1 VSWPDRAGSNGEHGR
16 IVLDPHYTNVVLVKG
31 ARPGGEVGKMVEL
44 AEELSHGV
52 PILAVLVNGG
62 DVGSAARDAV
72 LRCVRREW
80 PILVITGSGN
90 FADEIQSEW
99 QNKQQY
105 RDTLAMWKKNGSVPP
120 QPKPSFI
127 SDPVLAEVI
136 ADGDLHFFSIQ
147 ETPENLEL
155 SINLKLGATSL
166 LNQACAQRQLYQT
179 NARRHWRLFK
189 WQQIMIL
196 FLGVFISGLAAFLS
210 YYKQMHLNWILPVS
224 VWSFKGSVED
234 VMYVILFVLPVG
246 VAILISVANRF
257 DDGNKWLQLRAAT
270 EAIEREVYRYRTR
283 TGNYSDIQIGAKG
296 NREIP
301 LANML
306 EMITRQ
312 WVEGKTDFGTLYPV
326 STVPPVNKRTRTGNP
341 LPNTTRQEKPE
352 HSVSLYLPP
361 NRYVAVRLDKKLDK
375 FKKKTP
381 KLAREFALVQIIIL
395 ILGGSATLLAA
406 LHFELI
412 ITVTTAIATAMGAY
426 LSYTQVTN
434 SLKTYNHGYLS
445 LINIKNWWIAVGEA
459 QTDQDNIEKL
469 VEYVE
474 TTLQSEQTGWI
485 QQAQTVLTDLR
496 SQQAKQNTGP
506 SVTEPV
512 TPGNP
517 PAAAANANQAEPGDQ
532 QAV

>member
-1 VSWPDRAGSNGEHGR
+1 
-16 IVLDPHYTNVVLVKG
+16 
-31 ARPGGEVGKMVEL
+31 
-44 AEELSHGV
+44 
-52 PILAVLVNGG
+52 
-62 DVGSAARDAV
+62 
-72 LRCVRREW
+72 
-80 PILVITGSGN
+80 
-90 FADEIQSEW
+90 
-99 QNKQQY
+99 
-105 RDTLAMWKKNGSVPP
+105 
-120 QPKPSFI
+120 
-127 SDPVLAEVI
+127 
-136 ADGDLHFFSIQ
+136 
-147 ETPENLEL
+147 
-155 SINLKLGATSL
+155 
-166 LNQACAQRQLYQT
+166 
-179 NARRHWRLFK
+179 
-189 WQQIMIL
+189 
-196 FLGVFISGLAAFLS
+196 
-210 YYKQMHLNWILPVS
+210 
-224 VWSFKGSVED
+224 
-234 VMYVILFVLPVG
+234 MYVILFVLPVG

-257 DDGNKWLQLRAAT
+257 DDGNKWLQLRAAS

-326 STVPPVNKRTRTGNP
+326 STVPPVYKRTRTGNP

-361 NRYVAVRLDKKLDK
+361 NRYVAVRLDKKLDE

-517 PAAAANANQAEPGDQ
+517 PTAAANANPAEPGDQ